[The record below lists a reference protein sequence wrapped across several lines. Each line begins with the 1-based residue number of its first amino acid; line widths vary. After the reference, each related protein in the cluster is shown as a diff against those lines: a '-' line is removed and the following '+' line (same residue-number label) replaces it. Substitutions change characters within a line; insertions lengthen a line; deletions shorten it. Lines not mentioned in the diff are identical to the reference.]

1 MFIPMQLAF
10 GRCSYY
16 CCCCQCLCLSSRFR
30 SDKRW
35 NEGEQRWE
43 EVPDD
48 DAASSSS
55 SQTTGVDEEDNI
67 ADQIDL
73 LALKALVTVF
83 FSLFAA
89 SVYFAPYYFGTG
101 GSWEKMVNGMVE
113 LPSFDLLSVKHMF
126 KNLEL
131 TLTWPKLSYEF
142 EIPTEFTVGVF
153 FLQYST
159 EIVRWLYERWLKD
172 IRVMQRHFA
181 VALLPFKYAFAYASL
196 AQVRVFLV
204 FGFFFFFFFW
214 KFFFSLIFSFSHFFV
229 LSSFLPLP
237 FFHLP
242 ISFRRRHSS

>member
-1 MFIPMQLAF
+1 M
-10 GRCSYY
+10 R
-16 CCCCQCLCLSSRFR
+16 
-30 SDKRW
+30 
-35 NEGEQRWE
+35 
-43 EVPDD
+43 DD
-48 DAASSSS
+48 DASSSS
-55 SQTTGVDEEDNI
+55 SSISSSPTTGAGTDDEDNI

-113 LPSFDLLSVKHMF
+113 LPSFNLLSVQRMF
-126 KNLEL
+126 ENLEL

-172 IRVMQRHFA
+172 IRVTQRHFA
-181 VALLPFKYAFAYASL
+181 FALLPFKYAFAYASL
-196 AQVRVFLV
+196 AQVR
-204 FGFFFFFFFW
+204 GFFFFFEFWVSVFFVFFCW
-214 KFFFSLIFSFSHFFV
+214 KFFFS
-229 LSSFLPLP
+229 
-237 FFHLP
+237 
-242 ISFRRRHSS
+242 

>member
-16 CCCCQCLCLSSRFR
+16 CCCCQCLCLSPRCR

-35 NEGEQRWE
+35 NEVEQRWE
-43 EVPDD
+43 EVRDD
-48 DAASSSS
+48 DASSSS
-55 SQTTGVDEEDNI
+55 SSISSSPTTGAGTDDEDNI

-131 TLTWPKLSYEF
+131 TLT
-142 EIPTEFTVGVF
+142 
-153 FLQYST
+153 
-159 EIVRWLYERWLKD
+159 
-172 IRVMQRHFA
+172 
-181 VALLPFKYAFAYASL
+181 
-196 AQVRVFLV
+196 
-204 FGFFFFFFFW
+204 
-214 KFFFSLIFSFSHFFV
+214 
-229 LSSFLPLP
+229 
-237 FFHLP
+237 
-242 ISFRRRHSS
+242 

>member
-1 MFIPMQLAF
+1 M
-10 GRCSYY
+10 R
-16 CCCCQCLCLSSRFR
+16 
-30 SDKRW
+30 
-35 NEGEQRWE
+35 
-43 EVPDD
+43 DD
-48 DAASSSS
+48 DASSSS
-55 SQTTGVDEEDNI
+55 SSSSSSPTTGAGTDDEDNI

-113 LPSFDLLSVKHMF
+113 LPSFNLLSVQRMF
-126 KNLEL
+126 ENLEL

-172 IRVMQRHFA
+172 IRVTQRHFA
-181 VALLPFKYAFAYASL
+181 FALLPFKYAFAYASL
-196 AQVRVFLV
+196 AQVRVC
-204 FGFFFFFFFW
+204 FFFF
-214 KFFFSLIFSFSHFFV
+214 
-229 LSSFLPLP
+229 
-237 FFHLP
+237 
-242 ISFRRRHSS
+242 